1 MYECLRQNLEL
12 DSKGGRGIYFFID
25 RGLDI
30 HLGVAD
36 KALLLRRWKEF
47 DYSCFD
53 DLWRDTFHTLV
64 ENGYTS
70 TKIEC
75 VERFPACKNSVNQQ
89 FKLNRF
95 LPDQRFP
102 YNFYTP

>member
-70 TKIEC
+70 TKIEYFKESDKKMLSDL
-75 VERFPACKNSVNQQ
+75 VELANSWVESHVA
-89 FKLNRF
+89 KKER
-95 LPDQRFP
+95 
-102 YNFYTP
+102 

>member
-1 MYECLRQNLEL
+1 MYECLRQNREL

-70 TKIEC
+70 TKIEYFKESDKKMLSDLAELANSW
-75 VERFPACKNSVNQQ
+75 VESHVAKKER
-89 FKLNRF
+89 
-95 LPDQRFP
+95 
-102 YNFYTP
+102 